1 MTPDSIFDLQAT
13 LCQTMSNATRLRIV
27 HSLRDGPMCVA
38 AIARTLELGPS
49 KVSQHLGTL
58 KNSGIVIGQRRG
70 VEMVYQITNPK
81 IERICDLMR
90 EVLSEQAA
98 EAAQRVEMIQALQSR
113 K

>member
-38 AIARTLELGPS
+38 ALARALDLESS
-49 KVSQHLGTL
+49 KVSQHLALL
-58 KNSGIVIGQRRG
+58 KGSGIVTRQRRG
-70 VEMVYQITNPK
+70 TEMVYQITNPK

-90 EVLSEQAA
+90 EVLAEQAV
-98 EAAQRVEMIQALQSR
+98 QRAHMLQALQR
-113 K
+113 KT